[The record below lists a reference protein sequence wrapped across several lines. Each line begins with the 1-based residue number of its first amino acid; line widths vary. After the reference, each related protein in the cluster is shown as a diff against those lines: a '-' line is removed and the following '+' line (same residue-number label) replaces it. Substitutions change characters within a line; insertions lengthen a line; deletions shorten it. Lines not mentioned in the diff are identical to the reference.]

1 MDERAP
7 VKRLAPFACEKKP
20 AVGSR
25 AMVVTNHPLAS
36 AAGAEMLLAGGNAV
50 DAAVA
55 ALFALT
61 VVEPMMVGILG
72 GGMAHLRLPD
82 GRHVVLDGL
91 STAPCAAHGA
101 MYETVSDA
109 LPRYRET
116 AGRANQVGPLAV
128 AVPGALAGW
137 CRALRDFGTFSIADV
152 AAPAVRLAERGFTAT
167 PYLADCVADLAS
179 DLGRDPGLSALF
191 LPGGAPLRTGARVV
205 QPEYAETL
213 RTIAREGAD
222 ALYAGGLGG
231 ALVEAMS
238 RTGGLVTREDLG
250 AYRVIE
256 RDPIRGVYRGF
267 EILGPPPPA
276 SSGVHVAQM
285 LNLLEGFDV
294 GAMGFGSPDAVHL
307 LAEVMKIA
315 FADRAVA
322 TADPAFVEVPVERIT
337 DKGYAE
343 RRRRRIDPA
352 RTRRWE
358 PGVSA
363 AVSKPGPAREAGR
376 DALGGSGML
385 DGSGT
390 HGGSG
395 APDGSGM
402 PGSSGAPG
410 GSGTLDESGMPGSSG
425 APGGSGALDGSGAP
439 DGPGV
444 GAALG
449 REPGCT
455 THVTVA
461 DAEGNVVATTQTIN
475 GLFGACVQIP
485 GTGMIAN
492 NYMFNFDP
500 HPGRALSVEPGK
512 RVFTSM
518 APMMVRRDGRLLY
531 ALGLPGGLRI
541 FPSALQALVNLLD
554 HGMTLQE
561 AVEAPRIWTEGGAVE
576 MEEAFPEAVE
586 KALADRGHEVARQQ
600 RIGGGMNAIAFGGD
614 GSLTGAACWRADG
627 TPVAVA
633 GGLARAGVR
642 FSSM

>member
-1 MDERAP
+1 MSGHALA
-7 VKRLAPFACEKKP
+7 KRSTTFACEKRP

-25 AMVVTNHPLAS
+25 AMVVTNHPLAA
-36 AAGAEMLLAGGNAV
+36 AAGAEMLLGGGNAV

-61 VVEPMMVGILG
+61 VVEPMMVGVLG
-72 GGMAHLRLPD
+72 GGIAHIRLAG

-91 STAPCAAHGA
+91 STAPAAAHGA
-101 MYETVSDA
+101 MYETVSDE
-109 LPRYRET
+109 LPDYRRT
-116 AGRANQVGPLAV
+116 VGRANEVGAAAV
-128 AVPGALAGW
+128 AVPGALAAW
-137 CRALRDFGTFSIADV
+137 CRALGDFGTLSLADV
-152 AAPAVRLAERGFTAT
+152 TAPAIRLAERGFTAT
-167 PYLADCVADLAS
+167 PYLADCVADLAP
-179 DLGRDPGLSALF
+179 DLGRDPGLAALF
-191 LPGGAPLRTGARVV
+191 LPGGAPLRAGHRVV

-213 RTIAREGAD
+213 RIIARDGAGALYGGPLGD
-222 ALYAGGLGG
+222 ALADTL
-231 ALVEAMS
+231 S
-238 RTGGLVTREDLG
+238 RTGGLVRRADLD

-256 RDPIRGVYRGF
+256 REPVRGAYRGF

-276 SSGVHVAQM
+276 SSGVHVVQM

-294 GAMGFGSPDAVHL
+294 RGMGFGSPEAVHL
-307 LAEVMKIA
+307 LAETMKIA

-322 TADPAFVEVPVERIT
+322 TADPAFVDVPVERLT

-343 RRRRRIDPA
+343 QRRRLIDPE

-358 PGVSA
+358 PGVPA
-363 AVSKPGPAREAGR
+363 ADAEAAAGDGAR
-376 DALGGSGML
+376 GG
-385 DGSGT
+385 
-390 HGGSG
+390 
-395 APDGSGM
+395 
-402 PGSSGAPG
+402 
-410 GSGTLDESGMPGSSG
+410 ES
-425 APGGSGALDGSGAP
+425 
-439 DGPGV
+439 
-444 GAALG
+444 
-449 REPGCT
+449 GCT

-461 DAEGNVVATTQTIN
+461 DAEGNVVASTQTIN
-475 GLFGACVQIP
+475 GLFGACVRVP

-518 APMMVRRDGRLLY
+518 APMMVRRNGRLLH

-561 AVEAPRIWTEGGAVE
+561 AVEAPRIWTEGGVVE
-576 MEEAFPEAVE
+576 MEAGLPEEVANE
-586 KALADRGHEVARQQ
+586 LARRGHEVARMQ
-600 RIGGGMNAIAFGGD
+600 RIGGGMNAIAFGDD

-627 TPVAVA
+627 TPVAIS

-642 FSSM
+642 FSGV